1 MIAALAIAFFCIL
14 FLYDM
19 SYFLFAFYKIN
30 SRRNQ
35 SDVSNSKA
43 NKLILKPDRI
53 LLRHTL
59 TFWMQKL
66 NYYVH
71 SLFGLFYVL
80 RCYLFPK
87 AECFE
92 TNIKLIFDSPAMMAY
107 LTDFSQSEDG
117 ECKFAWSYENF
128 KMPLSKK
135 DVSSVHI
142 EARVRKDTNGRYS
155 GRFESFVL
163 DGDQHKDD
171 VCSQMNILMSI
182 IISVTHTSIHGHFN
196 VLYKQFFDKMELAS
210 ATEKVELLKY
220 ERLVYFGTFLNE
232 VANWFPGVLYSL
244 GADEYGKLVI
254 ENCANLNPPVKHAT
268 MLSNPA
274 LLDFVPVA
282 KFVWKVRLITIKL
295 MRKYNVPLDAELVF
309 ISAVL
314 HALDHHTTVNAYGYN
329 LGSYKGGKP
338 QSSMMMNF
346 LMWMFVMPLKSY
358 LFSNELRDNYQETEF
373 YHDWYSSMKKID
385 ENLANKITLSISY

>member
-1 MIAALAIAFFCIL
+1 MIASLAIAFFVLL

-19 SYFLFAFYKIN
+19 SYFLVAFYNIN

-35 SDVSNSKA
+35 SSDENKS
-43 NKLILKPDRI
+43 NKLVLKPDRI
-53 LLRHTL
+53 LMRHTL

-80 RCYLFPK
+80 KCHFFPK
-87 AECFE
+87 QECFE
-92 TNIKLIFDSPAMMAY
+92 TNIKIMFDSPAMMAY
-107 LTDFSQSEDG
+107 LSDFSQSEDG
-117 ECKFAWSYENF
+117 ECKFVWNYDNF
-128 KMPLSKK
+128 KMPLSKR
-135 DVSSVHI
+135 DSSSVHI
-142 EARVRKDTNGRYS
+142 EATVRKDSNGKYS
-155 GRFESFVL
+155 GRFDSFLL

-171 VCSQMNILMSI
+171 VKSQMNILMSI
-182 IISVTHTSIHGHFN
+182 VISVTHTSIHGQFN
-196 VLYKQFFDKMELAS
+196 VLYKQFTDKLETAS
-210 ATEKVELLKY
+210 ATERIELLKY

-254 ENCANLNPPVKHAT
+254 ENCANLNPPAKHAT
-268 MLSNPA
+268 ILATPA

-282 KFVWKVRLITIKL
+282 KFVWKARLITIKL
-295 MRKYNVPLDAELVF
+295 MRKYKVPLDAELVF
-309 ISAVL
+309 ISSVL
-314 HALDHHTTVNAYGYN
+314 HALDHHSTVNAFGYS
-329 LGSYKGGKP
+329 LASYKGGKP
-338 QSSMMMNF
+338 QNSMMMNF

-373 YHDWYSSMKKID
+373 YEDWYSSMKKID
-385 ENLANKITLSISY
+385 ATLANKITLSISY